1 MSKPAQPNQEIVKS
15 NCIVILFVFLCR
27 ALYYM
32 QQRQGLYIRSPFVNA
47 QSSLHRVILSL
58 RFLLSCPL
66 MKYSGLLCLPE
77 EGYKVYGPFLFL
89 TLILCESVIFN
100 YTNLYCQLS
109 FFGPC
114 EVVVALL
121 SSLLKEWFFLT
132 YSLFFARYILLYAIW
147 IRLVNE
153 WRKWV
158 MQYHIDI
165 WMMDYQNGKW
175 MMDWVGLPQSS
186 SAAITNLPPPPSS
199 KVASA

>member
-1 MSKPAQPNQEIVKS
+1 
-15 NCIVILFVFLCR
+15 
-27 ALYYM
+27 M
-32 QQRQGLYIRSPFVNA
+32 QQQQGLYIRSPFVNA
-47 QSSLHRVILSL
+47 QCTKQFASSDSEFANPAELPSDEIFRSAVFAWRGIKSLRTLLVSNINIMRVCHLQLYKFILST
-58 RFLLSCPL
+58 
-66 MKYSGLLCLPE
+66 E
-77 EGYKVYGPFLFL
+77 
-89 TLILCESVIFN
+89 
-100 YTNLYCQLS
+100 

-132 YSLFFARYILLYAIW
+132 YSLLFARYILLYAIW

-186 SAAITNLPPPPSS
+186 SAPITNLPPPLSS